1 MSSTRSRRRRQGRQ
15 SLHRGLLGWWRRRI
29 RGQPHGVKRQLQR
42 LSCPSL
48 IEAITP
54 RVFLFQVSYTAGI
67 DGFSLPISNVKQR
80 DIEGHF
86 GARTVKL

>member
-1 MSSTRSRRRRQGRQ
+1 MSSISFRRRRQGRQ
-15 SLHRGLLGWWRRRI
+15 SLYPRILGWWRRRI

-42 LSCPSL
+42 LSSPSL

-54 RVFLFQVSYTAGI
+54 RVFLFQVSYTAGT

-86 GARTVKL
+86 GARTVEL